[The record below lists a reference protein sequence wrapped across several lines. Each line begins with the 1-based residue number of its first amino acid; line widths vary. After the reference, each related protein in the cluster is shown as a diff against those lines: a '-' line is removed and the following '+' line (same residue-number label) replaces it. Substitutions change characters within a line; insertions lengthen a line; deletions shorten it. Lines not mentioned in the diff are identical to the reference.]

1 MLNPSAYEPSDSSSE
16 GDSDE
21 YYERDYTNNLGF
33 HRKPKPNDGRFINNM
48 KEMDYVNRRNKYF
61 SPDIRC
67 SRLLI
72 DSSNHTTTDKN
83 NYTVRFDESEDNS
96 TEGYGVYKNVIG
108 FRLISCGI
116 PNRFLSVHSNNNKLS
131 VTVGSDT
138 KDIELDINTY
148 TVATLITELK
158 TKMDTKFYPKI
169 FTITASAEDVLTI
182 KETGSSTSFSL
193 NFLDSYDANSSIFS
207 LLGFGKKN
215 YSGENTYTADNQVKL
230 RTPFIDVIIPEIP
243 YMACKKNPHS
253 KRIIER
259 VSLASESNQY
269 IFHSPEDYSETNYFT
284 PINLDRITIQLF
296 DEHGVIPYNAK
307 DDNFFEFEII
317 TMNNIDIL

>member
-21 YYERDYTNNLGF
+21 YYERDYTNNIGF

-72 DSSNHTTTDKN
+72 DSSNHATTDKN
-83 NYTVRFDESEDNS
+83 NYIVRFDESENHS

-116 PNRFLSVHSNNNKLS
+116 PNRLKHVHSTNNTLS
-131 VTVGSDT
+131 VTVGPKT
-138 KDIELDINTY
+138 QTIELDINTY

-158 TKMDTKFYPKI
+158 TKMDTAFSPNK
-169 FTITASAEDVLTI
+169 FTITASAEGVLTI
-182 KETGSSTSFSL
+182 EETGTTNFSL
-193 NFLDSYDANSSIFS
+193 NFLDSYNANSSIFS

-259 VSLASESNQY
+259 VSLASESNRY

-296 DEHGVIPYNAK
+296 DEYNKIPYNAK